1 MCNATNNNN
10 TTDEEDAN
18 STNSNNSNNSLP
30 RLESVEEEEQDPVLP
45 QLIYFVD
52 RTFPPSAGRFNPNP
66 MNSMTFV
73 MQSHSL
79 ETIGYGY
86 NDHNDQQQPWGMP
99 RHDSDDEDDEPPPRI
114 LPQSDIGGHCIW
126 VQSCGVQ
133 NWLRHS
139 CQQDLGSS
147 HPRLAFVG
155 NMESSMPP
163 NTNDDS
169 ATV

>member
-1 MCNATNNNN
+1 
-10 TTDEEDAN
+10 
-18 STNSNNSNNSLP
+18 
-30 RLESVEEEEQDPVLP
+30 
-45 QLIYFVD
+45 
-52 RTFPPSAGRFNPNP
+52 

-86 NDHNDQQQPWGMP
+86 NDHNDQQRPWGMLC
-99 RHDSDDEDDEPPPRI
+99 HDSDDEDDEPPPRI
-114 LPQSDIGGHCIW
+114 LPQSNGGNLQQSMADPFYAIPSGAIVRWILSHMERICGELQSCIVHIGSHCIW

-147 HPRLAFVG
+147 QPRVALVG

-169 ATV
+169 AMV